1 MNIRN
6 IAASLFVC
14 LSAGVG
20 LAQPS
25 SPPVPAAPPAAPVP
39 PIPPEAAVDPQPKV
53 VEGILMKSQRAS
65 SDRGKYEWVCTY
77 RVAGTT
83 RNVQLEESCPQSM
96 PFALKK

>member
-1 MNIRN
+1 MVIRN
-6 IAASLFVC
+6 IAALSFVC
-14 LSAGVG
+14 LSAGVALSQPG
-20 LAQPS
+20 L
-25 SPPVPAAPPAAPVP
+25 PPVPAAPAAAPVP